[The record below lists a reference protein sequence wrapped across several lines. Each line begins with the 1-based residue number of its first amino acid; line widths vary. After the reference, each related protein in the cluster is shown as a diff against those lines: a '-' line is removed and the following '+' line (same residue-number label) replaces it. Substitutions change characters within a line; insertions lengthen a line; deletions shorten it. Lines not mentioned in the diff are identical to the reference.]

1 MENDNKTVNLSFLRG
16 KILTIDDVRD
26 FCQKQ
31 SKNEILIKYKAISSQ
46 EQKVIQWTSSINF

>member
-31 SKNEILIKYKAISSQ
+31 SKNEI
-46 EQKVIQWTSSINF
+46 